1 MPKNVI
7 IALSEGCT
15 IETGDG
21 RHEVLSID
29 SHGQIHDI
37 FLKSEHGPE
46 WIMRIHAVPSKE
58 CLGDLFQQASLALD
72 VAGQS
77 IDNLND
83 DVKALIKKTKKRISE
98 KEITRRAKRAIEA
111 FMADSEEQS

>member
-29 SHGQIHDI
+29 SHGHIHDI

-58 CLGDLFQQASLALD
+58 CLGDLFRQASLALD

-83 DVKALIKKTKKRISE
+83 DLKALIEKTKKRINE
-98 KEITRRAKRAIEA
+98 KGITKRAKRALKA
-111 FMADSEEQS
+111 FKDDSEEKS